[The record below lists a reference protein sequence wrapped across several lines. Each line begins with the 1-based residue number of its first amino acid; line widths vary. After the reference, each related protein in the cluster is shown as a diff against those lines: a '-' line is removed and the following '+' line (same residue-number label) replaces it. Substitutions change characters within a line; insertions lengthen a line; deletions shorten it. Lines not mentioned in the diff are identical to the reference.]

1 MSEQLRARLF
11 RQPKSAMQSG
21 YGRTREWV
29 LEWEKRE
36 AQVAD
41 PIMGWVGSGDTQ
53 RQVRLFFDTRE
64 EGERYA
70 GREGLALEVE
80 IPSERVIK
88 PKAYAD
94 NFKFGRRGNWTH

>member
-1 MSEQLRARLF
+1 MNDSVRARLF

-21 YGRTREWV
+21 QARTREWV
-29 LEWEKRE
+29 LEWEKQE
-36 AQVAD
+36 SQSAD
-41 PIMGWVGSGDTQ
+41 PIMGWISSGDTQ

-70 GREGLALEVE
+70 QREGLTLEVE
-80 IPSERVIK
+80 IVPDRVIK

-94 NFKFGRRGNWTH
+94 NFKFGRRNNWTH

>member
-21 YGRTREWV
+21 QARTREWV

-36 AQVAD
+36 KQAAD

-53 RQVRLFFDTRE
+53 RQVRLFFDMRE

-70 GREGLALEVE
+70 AREGLALEVE
-80 IPSERVIK
+80 IVPERVIK

-94 NFKFGRRGNWTH
+94 NFKFGRRNNWTH